1 MTDCANPFCCHGYNC
16 VFQGDWLC
24 KPILCAI
31 VIGMCCV
38 FSGWLTANR
47 FFVLL
52 SWVLLCL
59 FRVTDRANPYFV
71 LQRRKGYGGGGLTG
85 LLVGT
90 LDTVLDNK
98 VRLYTQKVTCHPCS
112 SILQHFQTLQHP
124 WLKKGFTTKIFACF
138 MLLKSAYVL
147 AFCVFGCSYIYMHR
161 HTHTDTHTHMRERER
176 EREIQQLQQQQRRQ
190 C

>member
-1 MTDCANPFCCHGYNC
+1 MLLSWVLLYLFRVTDRADPYFVLLSWVLLCLFRVTDHANLY
-16 VFQGDWLC
+16 
-24 KPILCAI
+24 
-31 VIGMCCV
+31 
-38 FSGWLTANR
+38 
-47 FFVLL
+47 FVLL

-98 VRLYTQKVTCHPCS
+98 VRLYTQKVTCHPCA

-124 WLKKGFTTKIFACF
+124 
-138 MLLKSAYVL
+138 
-147 AFCVFGCSYIYMHR
+147 
-161 HTHTDTHTHMRERER
+161 
-176 EREIQQLQQQQRRQ
+176 
-190 C
+190 